1 MGITFG
7 KRGRKQMK
15 EREKLGWS
23 LFLSVLGAVVVG
35 SGAGYALAVLEQHG
49 FNLTGP
55 GLWRLPAFAGL
66 LTAAA
71 IVVTLVYEGGRLL
84 MGKLSG
90 LELLLFHIGPFC
102 WHKTQD
108 RIAFGFERSCL
119 FTIHCEMTLGQEGTD
134 LTDENASLASYYSG
148 GMMTTSLFFT
158 SLVLMGVLWFPTG
171 VFGWD
176 VLLSCTVA
184 MAGYRLVSAIIPV
197 RRSDGQ
203 MVLYLLRRKEKKSTW
218 KQPAALP
225 AAKQEAPS
233 KV

>member
-1 MGITFG
+1 
-7 KRGRKQMK
+7 MK
-15 EREKLGWS
+15 EREKLGLS
-23 LFLSVLGAVVVG
+23 LFLSVLGAVAVG
-35 SGAGYALAVLEQHG
+35 GGAGYALAVLEQHG

-71 IVVTLVYEGGRLL
+71 ILVTLIYEGGRLL

-102 WHKTQD
+102 WHRD
-108 RIAFGFERSCL
+108 GGHIVFGFERSCL
-119 FTIHCEMTLGQEGTD
+119 FTIHCEMTLKPEETD
-134 LTDENASLASYYSG
+134 LVDENASLASYYSG

-158 SLVLMGVLWFPTG
+158 SLVLAGVLWFPTG

-176 VLLSCTVA
+176 ALLCSTIA
-184 MAGYRLVSAIIPV
+184 MAGYRLVNALIPV

-203 MVLYLLRRKEKKSTW
+203 MVLRLLRRKETKSAWT
-218 KQPAALP
+218 PPPDP
-225 AAKQEAPS
+225 AAKQEAS
-233 KV
+233 SQV

>member
-1 MGITFG
+1 MT
-7 KRGRKQMK
+7 

-23 LFLSVLGAVVVG
+23 LFWSVLGAVAVG
-35 SGAGYALAVLEQHG
+35 GGAGYALAVLEQHG

-102 WHKTQD
+102 WHKD
-108 RIAFGFERSCL
+108 GGHIVFGFARSCL
-119 FTIHCEMTLGQEGTD
+119 FTIHCEMTLKQEETD
-134 LTDENASLASYYSG
+134 LVDENASLASYYSG

-158 SLVLMGVLWFPTG
+158 SLVLAGVLWFPTG

-176 VLLSCTVA
+176 ALLCSTIA
-184 MAGYRLVSAIIPV
+184 MAGYRLISALIPV

-203 MVLYLLRRKEKKSTW
+203 MVMRLLRRKETKSAWT
-218 KQPAALP
+218 PPSEP
-225 AAKQEAPS
+225 AAKQEAS
-233 KV
+233 SQV